1 MEFTEVEEIKIN
13 RILEF
18 LKDFDKLDYDQYKQ
32 AIHKGDDMLDYWLC
46 DGECAKISIKNLR
59 KDLPKYSRL
68 SVERYSNDGDHDS
81 FECCNIC
88 GKNLNKYLTWYRNEL
103 EYLIE
108 EIKTKDD
115 ILEESNCFKIV
126 GLLESTC
133 WLADSLNS
141 EKSKEEL
148 LKFVNLI
155 YSFEGVSCNCL

>member
-1 MEFTEVEEIKIN
+1 MKFTEQEQIKIDS
-13 RILEF
+13 ILEF
-18 LKDFDKLDYDQYKQ
+18 LKEYDTLDYDKYKQ
-32 AIHKGDDMLDYWLC
+32 AIHKGDDILYYWLC
-46 DGECAKISIKNLR
+46 DDDKCADIAIKNLR

-88 GKNLNKYLTWYRNEL
+88 GKNLNKYITWYGDKL

-115 ILEESNCFKIV
+115 VIEDSNAFMVV
-126 GLLESTC
+126 GLLKSTG

-141 EKSKEEL
+141 EKDKEKL

-155 YSFEGVSCNCL
+155 YSFDGVS